1 MEMFAFKLNLKIS
14 PNEKITLYIYIYDIV
29 SPFHLFKII
38 FISAQLKFS
47 NEIFNNQM
55 TQSPIVGFYV
65 VYLPY
70 SLKNVVDYLIKLIM
84 GVMCLRF

>member
-1 MEMFAFKLNLKIS
+1 MKMFAFKLNLKIS
-14 PNEKITLYIYIYDIV
+14 PNDKIPYIYDIV
-29 SPFHLFKII
+29 SLFHLFKII
-38 FISAQLKFS
+38 FISAQLKLS
-47 NEIFNNQM
+47 NENFNNQR

-70 SLKNVVDYLIKLIM
+70 SLKNVVEYLIKLIR

>member
-1 MEMFAFKLNLKIS
+1 MTKYFKK
-14 PNEKITLYIYIYDIV
+14 KFDIV
-29 SPFHLFKII
+29 SPFHLYNII

-47 NEIFNNQM
+47 NEKINNQM
-55 TQSPIVGFYV
+55 TQSPIAGFYV

-70 SLKNVVDYLIKLIM
+70 SSKNVVEYLIKLIR